1 MKRSISI
8 NIKVI
13 LLFSVSFLMLFSI
26 FLIFQYRHSTFLENQ
41 IQASLQDADNNL
53 LQGTLKKQNQVLEK
67 TVSSAVGFKELTT
80 FLLDP
85 SSKNARLIVSGLFL
99 SMKNDN
105 IVRFVVYDKDM
116 KIILHNAS
124 DEFGERTDPLPA
136 SLQSVFQE
144 SAKDFSTR
152 YYFRCNS
159 SGQKATPVEYTAS
172 TVVADTNDE
181 PIGFVE
187 VAIHPLCWVS
197 ELAQTG
203 KCLAGLFD
211 PAHRCF
217 SLSTDGVFFEKFK
230 GAGIDTGKDR
240 SLIAAVNEK
249 YYYSDSLPL
258 KSAGGDIISWLWLA
272 RDQTE
277 KIMMQRRN
285 LWIGGGFI
293 LLLCLFSVGAVA
305 WVMRKNILH
314 PLKQA
319 MGALETSVQNVGIAA
334 DQLAC
339 GGQNLV
345 QGSVSQAASLQTSSV
360 SLEQIYKMTRQNAD
374 HVKHADDLMH
384 STHQIVIQARD
395 AMHQLANG
403 MHEMAG
409 TSEKTSR
416 IIRTIDEISFQ
427 TNLLA
432 LNAAVEAARAGEAGA
447 GFAVVADEVRN
458 LARRAAVA
466 ANDTTEMITLIQAGI
481 QNGMLLTSASAE
493 TMSAIADNSE
503 KVGRLVSEIA
513 SASNQQADGIAQVNQ
528 AIAEID
534 QVTQQNTA
542 SAENFAG
549 ISEEMIHLA
558 RRIDTAM
565 EALTFVVLGTR
576 GDGDGELT
584 TENC

>member
-1 MKRSISI
+1 
-8 NIKVI
+8 
-13 LLFSVSFLMLFSI
+13 
-26 FLIFQYRHSTFLENQ
+26 
-41 IQASLQDADNNL
+41 
-53 LQGTLKKQNQVLEK
+53 
-67 TVSSAVGFKELTT
+67 
-80 FLLDP
+80 
-85 SSKNARLIVSGLFL
+85 
-99 SMKNDN
+99 
-105 IVRFVVYDKDM
+105 
-116 KIILHNAS
+116 
-124 DEFGERTDPLPA
+124 
-136 SLQSVFQE
+136 
-144 SAKDFSTR
+144 
-152 YYFRCNS
+152 
-159 SGQKATPVEYTAS
+159 
-172 TVVADTNDE
+172 
-181 PIGFVE
+181 
-187 VAIHPLCWVS
+187 
-197 ELAQTG
+197 
-203 KCLAGLFD
+203 
-211 PAHRCF
+211 
-217 SLSTDGVFFEKFK
+217 
-230 GAGIDTGKDR
+230 
-240 SLIAAVNEK
+240 
-249 YYYSDSLPL
+249 
-258 KSAGGDIISWLWLA
+258 
-272 RDQTE
+272 
-277 KIMMQRRN
+277 
-285 LWIGGGFI
+285 
-293 LLLCLFSVGAVA
+293 
-305 WVMRKNILH
+305 
-314 PLKQA
+314 